1 MVQNPRSGDPEVVA
15 VDSRDSH
22 VLEVLRPGRDG
33 DWTSLLHFTVFEV
46 DPHYE
51 GQRGVVNQPREI
63 IIADLTGDGRQDL
76 VLVVHDRILLY
87 PQTD

>member
-1 MVQNPRSGDPEVVA
+1 MVQNPRSGDAEIAA

-22 VLEVLRPGRDG
+22 VLEILGPGLDG
-33 DWTSLLHFTVFEV
+33 DWTNLLHFTVFEV

-51 GQRGVVNQPREI
+51 GQRGVVY
-63 IIADLTGDGRQDL
+63 
-76 VLVVHDRILLY
+76 DRILLY